1 VANELEPIPNDIN
14 AALGSL
20 STCTGELYSDEE
32 KMRAFYQSYIFN
44 CSGLWCYVELVGQHR
59 NDKSYHFEA
68 NKRCVEIILA
78 TLNIN
83 VK

>member
-1 VANELEPIPNDIN
+1 
-14 AALGSL
+14 
-20 STCTGELYSDEE
+20 
-32 KMRAFYQSYIFN
+32 
-44 CSGLWCYVELVGQHR
+44 LWCYVELVGQHR